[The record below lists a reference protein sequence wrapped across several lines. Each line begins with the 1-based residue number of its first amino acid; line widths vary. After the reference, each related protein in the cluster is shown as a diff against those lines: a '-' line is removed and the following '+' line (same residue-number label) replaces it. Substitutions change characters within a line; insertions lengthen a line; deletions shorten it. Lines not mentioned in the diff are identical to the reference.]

1 MDEKKY
7 LIRDVNAQGLLI
19 WLNENFIKD
28 NSKPFNRND
37 VTFYIKRG
45 HIPEYLG
52 GNEIVIIPKKHCTVK
67 LYNVLA
73 NDINKTFEE

>member
-28 NSKPFNRND
+28 NDKPFNRND

-52 GNEIVIIPKKHCTVK
+52 GNKIVIIPKKHCTVK

>member
-28 NSKPFNRND
+28 NDKPFNRND

-52 GNEIVIIPKKHCTVK
+52 GNEIVIIPKKHRTVK

>member
-28 NSKPFNRND
+28 NGKPFNRND
-37 VTFYIKRG
+37 VTVYIKRG